1 MIKKKN
7 NSKKITFVVAP
18 ASEETESLDFM
29 KLVKH
34 LEKELKTSINLKY
47 SNSYND
53 ALLSIKDGSTQL
65 GWPGSYSYM
74 KFDLKFPD
82 RIY

>member
-18 ASEETESLDFM
+18 ASEETESLDFK

-47 SNSYND
+47 LNSYND
-53 ALLSIKDGSTQL
+53 A
-65 GWPGSYSYM
+65 
-74 KFDLKFPD
+74 
-82 RIY
+82 